1 MSLLTYAMDGARLLF
16 MWTMYPKVSNVV
28 ASALIVEQNST
39 QRMAVPYA
47 STTLLTNTVLN
58 VKELTN
64 HQCIVSQRRSCKAQ
78 GA

>member
-1 MSLLTYAMDGARLLF
+1 MSLLTYAMDGSQALVHVDDV
-16 MWTMYPKVSNVV
+16 PKGLKCGCFCPHCG
-28 ASALIVEQNST
+28 AKL
-39 QRMAVPYA
+39 Y
-47 STTLLTNTVLN
+47 TLLTNTVLT